1 MTWICRLTEKIW
13 STIDLSTGIS
23 MHMGFYNEKEN
34 QFKYSNIV
42 NSYISFES

>member
-1 MTWICRLTEKIW
+1 MTWICRLIEIIW
-13 STIDLSTGIS
+13 NAIDLSTGVG

-34 QFKYSNIV
+34 QLKYSNIV